1 MVPYLLF
8 IVIVDQLEIK
18 IKINAQDFTSVK
30 LDPYPK
36 LGLR

>member
-1 MVPYLLF
+1 MG
-8 IVIVDQLEIK
+8 LEIK
-18 IKINAQDFTSVK
+18 IKINAQDFTSIK